1 MIILCV
7 VCLFRE
13 TNISCVVGDAV
24 LEFPVYSNF
33 VINTTATIVI
43 ADFDFNIS
51 VIATSD
57 FAVCVALGVATD
69 VIDFSSIIVN
79 VLLVL
84 FLMWLLLMVLL
95 VLMLNSIVG
104 SVWNWF

>member
-1 MIILCV
+1 MIFDAVAADFVTNVFLAV
-7 VCLFRE
+7 FADTVDDNYVCSVSDFGE
-13 TNISCVVGDAV
+13 ANNISCVVDNPV

-43 ADFDFNIS
+43 ADFDFNIA

-69 VIDFSSIIVN
+69 VIDFYSVN
-79 VLLVL
+79 C
-84 FLMWLLLMVLL
+84 
-95 VLMLNSIVG
+95 
-104 SVWNWF
+104 